1 MAKIITVPDPRL
13 KKRSVE
19 ITKIDAGV
27 EKLIRDLKAT
37 LNKQKNPEGVG
48 ISAPQIG
55 VNKRVFVIK
64 TGFTKDENLSKLKET
79 VFVNPEIIKM
89 SKDTNFDHLAPEDR
103 YFEGCLSIP
112 GLYGEVKRPWSI
124 KVSGVIPTLP
134 VSFPPASGRV
144 NFQRESRNGSPI
156 KSGMTQNTGMTV
168 LTGLDAIYFQHEF
181 DHLNGILFTERVKE
195 QGGKLYKL
203 GKGGNFEPL

>member
-1 MAKIITVPDPRL
+1 MAKVITIPDPRL

-19 ITKIDAGV
+19 ITKIDASV

-79 VFVNPEIIKM
+79 VFINPEIIKM
-89 SKDTNFDHLAPEDR
+89 SKDTNFDHLPSEDR

-112 GLYGEVKRPWSI
+112 GLYGEVRRPWNI
-124 KVSGVIPTLP
+124 KIRFSDIRLQTSDIRFVG
-134 VSFPPASGRV
+134 F
-144 NFQRESRNGSPI
+144 
-156 KSGMTQNTGMTV
+156 
-168 LTGLDAIYFQHEF
+168 DAVYFQHEF
-181 DHLNGILFTERVKE
+181 DHLNGILFTERVAE
-195 QGGKLYKL
+195 QGGQLFKL
-203 GKGGNFEPL
+203 GIDENFEPL